1 MVPKVI
7 LGQKDLQEM
16 NEKSLIIRKIN
27 LYHKSILNLIEKK
40 DFDKDRDAMKKLV
53 FLCVKERN
61 LYFKVVENNTYE
73 AAQNDTNL
81 FFTISNFM
89 SLLTPREFMEV
100 FPVEKRFDGEKYSIK
115 DYFSTM
121 KYIRKLEL
129 DEPIGDE
136 EIDFFLMEYS
146 NKEIFEMM
154 IHRMVTVSDLRRFQG
169 EKGVIEEFLEKEGV
183 ETFTKYDDV
192 IVGNQTGKCFK
203 VSKPRKRIPQQFKVI
218 K

>member
-1 MVPKVI
+1 MPKVI

-73 AAQNDTNL
+73 AVQNDTNL

-89 SLLTPREFMEV
+89 SLLTLREFMEV

-154 IHRMVTVSDLRRFQG
+154 IHRMVTFSDLRRFQG

>member
-1 MVPKVI
+1 MPKVI

-16 NEKSLIIRKIN
+16 NEGSLIIRKIK

-40 DFDKDRDAMKKLV
+40 DFDEDRDAMKKLV

-61 LYFKVVENNTYE
+61 LYFKVVENGTYE
-73 AAQNDTNL
+73 AVQNDTNL

-154 IHRMVTVSDLRRFQG
+154 IHRMVTFSDLRRFQG

>member
-1 MVPKVI
+1 MPKVI

-73 AAQNDTNL
+73 AVQNDTNL

-121 KYIRKLEL
+121 KHIRSLEL

-136 EIDFFLMEYS
+136 KIDFFLMEYS

-154 IHRMVTVSDLRRFQG
+154 IHRMVTFSDLRRFQG
-169 EKGVIEEFLEKEGV
+169 EKGVMEEFLEKEGV
-183 ETFTKYDDV
+183 ETYTKHDDV